1 MSDATAPAPPIPAT
15 PAPPPVD
22 ICNLDEAGY
31 QALYKGR
38 IEPVF
43 QANEADRVAAIQTL
57 KSRGLIGGVAA
68 LIVSVIV
75 WQIASGSLMAGAI
88 ALLFAGLL
96 AYAWAAARKRASR
109 NCWPRLRPAGHAK

>member
-1 MSDATAPAPPIPAT
+1 MSDATAPAAPAST
-15 PAPPPVD
+15 APAPAPVD

-31 QALYKGR
+31 QALYKSR

-57 KSRGLIGGVAA
+57 KSRGVIGGVVA
-68 LIVSVIV
+68 LIIAVVV
-75 WQIASGSLMAGAI
+75 WQIASGSFMAGGI

-96 AYAWAAARKRASR
+96 AYAWAASPLMAV
-109 NCWPRLRPAGHAK
+109 